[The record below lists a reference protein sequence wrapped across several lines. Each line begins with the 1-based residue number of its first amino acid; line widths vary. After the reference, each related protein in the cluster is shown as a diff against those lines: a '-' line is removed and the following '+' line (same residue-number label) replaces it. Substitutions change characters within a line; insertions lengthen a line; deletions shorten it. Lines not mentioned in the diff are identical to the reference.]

1 MVEEFTALHQ
11 TNTWDLIALPPRKC
25 PIGSRWVYK
34 IKKKSDG
41 LVERYNVWLVAK
53 GYIQEYD
60 MDYKETFA
68 FVAKMTIVR
77 TLIMVASIFQMNVR
91 NSF

>member
-1 MVEEFTALHQ
+1 
-11 TNTWDLIALPPRKC
+11 
-25 PIGSRWVYK
+25 
-34 IKKKSDG
+34 
-41 LVERYNVWLVAK
+41 
-53 GYIQEYD
+53 